1 MKVKVCGFNP
11 LFFIVPALRLRHK
24 LKGSACAWWEQLQ
37 RMHTRLGNDLI
48 QDWEKMKKYLK
59 RQFLC
64 KLDVA
69 QNAAQEPTLYYSGP
83 IFIGG
88 PLKAYW
94 AKGESLGPDT
104 SVRQSPRDH
113 QYL

>member
-1 MKVKVCGFNP
+1 MRTNNYYWVNGV
-11 LFFIVPALRLRHK
+11 
-24 LKGSACAWWEQLQ
+24 
-37 RMHTRLGNDLI
+37 T
-48 QDWEKMKKYLK
+48 
-59 RQFLC
+59 
-64 KLDVA
+64 DVA

-104 SVRQSPRDH
+104 SIRQSPKDH

>member
-1 MKVKVCGFNP
+1 MPIHLLRKLDTSFQVYSIV
-11 LFFIVPALRLRHK
+11 FILYFDKERTSIRLRLITCSK
-24 LKGSACAWWEQLQ
+24 NFISF
-37 RMHTRLGNDLI
+37 LG
-48 QDWEKMKKYLK
+48 EVM
-59 RQFLC
+59 
-64 KLDVA
+64 LDVA